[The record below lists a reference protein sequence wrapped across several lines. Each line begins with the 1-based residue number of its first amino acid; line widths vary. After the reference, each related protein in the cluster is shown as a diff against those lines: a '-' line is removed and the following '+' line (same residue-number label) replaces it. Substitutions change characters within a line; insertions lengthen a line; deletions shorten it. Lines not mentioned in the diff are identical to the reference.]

1 MGSNLFFN
9 KSNSPTKKRMKLF
22 AAIAAV
28 ALAQSDDGRKK
39 KNNGNYNN
47 NDNDNDNSPT
57 YNNNNGGGNN
67 GGNNGGNDGGSNYNG
82 GSVYGDPHFMVV
94 TKGQEALCFD
104 FQPPAGATMN
114 LLLDPETNF
123 YLRFWRSFMPPQML
137 IDTSPIF
144 AFWILDLMVD
154 VSVKLS
160 YGQWLY

>member
-1 MGSNLFFN
+1 MGSSNLFFN

-47 NDNDNDNSPT
+47 NDNDNSPT

-114 LLLDPETNF
+114 LLLDPET
-123 YLRFWRSFMPPQML
+123 LLSVSADAAARSNGKTFMTKIHFQ
-137 IDTSPIF
+137 SPGG
-144 AFWILDLMVD
+144 A
-154 VSVKLS
+154 KLE
-160 YGQWLY
+160 